1 MSIITQ
7 RLAWL
12 VLGFAVLVVSEARAD
27 ETLPRPVVEGAQV
40 HFDAGNRAF
49 RSAQARTDPAVQRTE
64 YEMAIKEYLAGL
76 QLETKFHYTF
86 YWNLGHA
93 YRQLGQ
99 YTRADHFYKKFLEY
113 APARFTLHRT
123 AAEDFRRM
131 MKAELDKAA
140 SLAEPNAP
148 APAPLRGPQQPIAEA
163 QPAGTTHEET
173 APAWYADKL
182 GWALV
187 GGGATAVALGL
198 GLRSSGASLHDEA
211 NDPSATQSER
221 MDLRDRASSRLAIG
235 AIVGGIGGALVVG
248 GVIKLSIHD
257 RGRGREHAQ
266 VSLTPGGLVVSGR
279 F

>member
-1 MSIITQ
+1 MGGLGNARGGLLMSIITQ

-148 APAPLRGPQQPIAEA
+148 APAPLRGPQA
-163 QPAGTTHEET
+163 
-173 APAWYADKL
+173 K
-182 GWALV
+182 
-187 GGGATAVALGL
+187 
-198 GLRSSGASLHDEA
+198 
-211 NDPSATQSER
+211 SER